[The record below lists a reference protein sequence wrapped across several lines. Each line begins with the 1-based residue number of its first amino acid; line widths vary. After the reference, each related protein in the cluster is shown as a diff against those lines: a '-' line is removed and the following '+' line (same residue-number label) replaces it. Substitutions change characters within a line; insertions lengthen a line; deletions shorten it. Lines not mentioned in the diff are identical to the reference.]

1 MSPPSPVPPL
11 GDAPSAGGASGGAA
25 GGSDDGRAAPGFDAD
40 RLAALILAACVLFNP
55 PVLRAFGVQATVLGW
70 PLIWVYIFLVW
81 AAVIVCAALLLDRR
95 GGG

>member
-1 MSPPSPVPPL
+1 MTAPPPVPAS
-11 GDAPSAGGASGGAA
+11 GDDAPSGSAGG
-25 GGSDDGRAAPGFDAD
+25 DDGRAPPAFDAD

-70 PLIWVYIFLVW
+70 PLIWVYIFTVW
-81 AAVIVCAALLLDRR
+81 AAVIVCAALLFDRR

>member
-1 MSPPSPVPPL
+1 MSPPPVSAS
-11 GDAPSAGGASGGAA
+11 GDDAPSVPA
-25 GGSDDGRAAPGFDAD
+25 GSDDGRPAPGFDAD

-70 PLIWVYIFLVW
+70 PLIWVYIFSVW

-95 GGG
+95 GG

>member
-11 GDAPSAGGASGGAA
+11 GDAPSTGGASGGTEEGRPAA
-25 GGSDDGRAAPGFDAD
+25 GFDAD

-70 PLIWVYIFLVW
+70 PLIWVYIFSVW

-95 GGG
+95 GG